1 MIHWLMAEDALE
13 VDVAAVEEAALLV
26 LGDVEAGGESRS
38 HRPARAADQQEG
50 RGKLA
55 WKDQTVQAGNSQG
68 ANENSSEGL

>member
-1 MIHWLMAEDALE
+1 MILGQNCLE
-13 VDVAAVEEAALLV
+13 QHASVSAALLV